1 MPENALDPASLTA
14 QLEAVLKTPEA
25 AVKMA
30 RNAVAQGRPDATE
43 RLVDLVLSLT
53 KENTR

>member
-1 MPENALDPASLTA
+1 
-14 QLEAVLKTPEA
+14 
-25 AVKMA
+25 
-30 RNAVAQGRPDATE
+30 VAQGRPDATE